1 MRCKCYYTEGGEGL
15 CYGTKER
22 EPCDCGGD
30 ESRCDYYPAKRDRYK
45 DPEQYLQQI
54 TDIDLRI
61 RSLEGEFDDAED
73 ECDEEYRL
81 ELQGRILQD
90 LEEAKALKLRI
101 RSEIQRVRDHKLCTL
116 LMERYVRGRCWE
128 QVAEAIGNKS
138 IKHVREGLRAQ
149 AIAAFLKANP
159 EIFKIFTT

>member
-1 MRCKCYYTEGGEGL
+1 MRCKCYYVEGGKGL

-22 EPCDCGGD
+22 DPCDCGGD
-30 ESRCDYYPAKRDRYK
+30 ESLCDYYPAKRNRYK

-61 RSLEGEFDDAED
+61 RSLEGEFDDAEE

-81 ELQGRILQD
+81 ELQRRILQD

-116 LMERYVRGRCWE
+116 LMERYVRGKSWE
-128 QVAEAIGNKS
+128 QVAEAIGNRS
-138 IKHVREGLRAQ
+138 VKHVREGMREQ
-149 AIAAFLKANP
+149 AIRLFRKENSELFN
-159 EIFKIFTT
+159 